1 YSIRLYSLTPLLA
14 PRYAMSGRRPACGWL
29 GRGLTGLTNFAGR
42 SGAGRVKGPK
52 GGAAADAGT
61 KVPAGG
67 DPGIPGRRRGPPRP
81 AGPGGCGV
89 RKEPSMK
96 RVGSGEEAGTGRPA
110 AASRRANTAAPWA
123 AAVVIVVAL
132 AAAWFALERGVFTQ
146 PWRQA
151 AARELSQALGA
162 PVSVEAVGA
171 GVNRL
176 VLHEVEVDGAWSAAA
191 ERVVVGLSWV
201 DVLLRR
207 AAPLEAVRWVEIHGL
222 SVEVPWDGWP
232 GRRSGRAGADE
243 AGEAGA
249 APEEADPADA
259 APEWPALSALLQEVE
274 RLQGRLRERQ
284 QQRPV
289 PAEREL
295 LVRWRDG
302 RVRFRLGEGGPAMEA
317 AAEGVVAWRGG
328 RLLMERLTARAAEL
342 ELTLN
347 GTLFPRTDVYA
358 RLVADDLA
366 RAMDSLPRDG
376 AGAPVHAAGRVEL
389 EAWLTGSS

>member
-1 YSIRLYSLTPLLA
+1 SLTPLLA

-52 GGAAADAGT
+52 GGAAADAGAKVPAGGDPGIPGRRRGAPRAGAAGRRGGRVKGPKGGAAADAGT

-67 DPGIPGRRRGPPRP
+67 DPGSPGRRRGPPRP

-110 AASRRANTAAPWA
+110 SASRRANTAAPWA

-176 VLHEVEVDGAWSAAA
+176 VLHEVEVDGAWPAAA

-222 SVEVPWDGWP
+222 S
-232 GRRSGRAGADE
+232 
-243 AGEAGA
+243 
-249 APEEADPADA
+249 
-259 APEWPALSALLQEVE
+259 
-274 RLQGRLRERQ
+274 
-284 QQRPV
+284 
-289 PAEREL
+289 
-295 LVRWRDG
+295 
-302 RVRFRLGEGGPAMEA
+302 
-317 AAEGVVAWRGG
+317 
-328 RLLMERLTARAAEL
+328 
-342 ELTLN
+342 
-347 GTLFPRTDVYA
+347 
-358 RLVADDLA
+358 
-366 RAMDSLPRDG
+366 
-376 AGAPVHAAGRVEL
+376 
-389 EAWLTGSS
+389 